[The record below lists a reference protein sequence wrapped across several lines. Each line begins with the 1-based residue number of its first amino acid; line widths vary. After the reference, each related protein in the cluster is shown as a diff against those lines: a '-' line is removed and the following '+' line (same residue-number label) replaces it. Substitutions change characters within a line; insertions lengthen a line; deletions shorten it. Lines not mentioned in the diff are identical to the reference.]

1 VQRGLT
7 EATSSRFCWYSMAAD
22 VAIDVG
28 GQLTAHVSG
37 IARCGSP
44 WACPACS
51 PVVRERRAVEIDPAL
66 SGHLDSG
73 GGAEFVTLTLQHHS
87 GDSLASRLDVVSRS
101 QQLVLSG
108 EPWKRRRARLGFLGG
123 IKAVEIT
130 YSERNGWHPHSHS
143 VWLFERPLTVVER
156 YELRTWLL
164 GRWRSIAARRGLGV
178 VSARHGVDVAAV
190 TSAGDLA
197 GYLTKV
203 EGGWGAALELAR
215 SDLKRSASGMTP
227 LDLLR
232 SLVETGE
239 AKWAARWS
247 EYERA
252 TFGKRAIVW
261 SPGLRARLTGVE
273 DEASDVD
280 LAASEGIDLALLRAL
295 VPKSVWDERVRAGG
309 IAGVLS
315 MVEQAAGVL
324 LAMAEYS
331 GANVQPIGAP

>member
-1 VQRGLT
+1 
-7 EATSSRFCWYSMAAD
+7 MAAD

-44 WACPACS
+44 WACPVCS

-66 SGHLDSG
+66 SGHLDVG
-73 GGAEFVTLTLQHHS
+73 GGAEFTTFTLQHHV
-87 GDSLASRLDVVSRS
+87 GDSLASRLDVVSQS
-101 QQLVLSG
+101 QRLVLTG
-108 EPWKRRRARLGFLGG
+108 EPWRRRKHRLGFLGG
-123 IKAVEIT
+123 IKAVEVT
-130 YSERNGWHPHSHS
+130 YSERNGWHPHSHA
-143 VWLFERPLTVVER
+143 VWLFERPLSAVER
-156 YELRTWLL
+156 IELRAWLL
-164 GRWRSIAARRGLGV
+164 GRWRSIAARRGLGI
-178 VSARHGVDVAAV
+178 VSARHGVDVQPV

-203 EGGWGAALELAR
+203 EGGWGAALELTR
-215 SDLKRSASGMTP
+215 SDLKRSAHGMTP

-232 SLVETGE
+232 MLVETGE
-239 AKWAARWS
+239 AKWAARWC

-280 LAASEGIDLALLRAL
+280 LAASEGLDLTLLRAL
-295 VPKSVWDERVRAGG
+295 VPKSAWDRQVRAGQA
-309 IAGVLS
+309 AGALS
-315 MVEQAAGVL
+315 VIEGVAGVL
-324 LAMAEYS
+324 LALAEYS
-331 GANVQPIGAP
+331 GANVQPIGAPV